1 MLGNRKLI
9 LDTHSE
15 IYSMIKDHADD
26 IFWNLQQHI
35 QKNQVVPNAIYVI
48 GREQTRLYN
57 KQLRTLIDTAGIRVI

>member
-26 IFWNLQQHI
+26 IFWDLGQHVK
-35 QKNQVVPNAIYVI
+35 KNQVVPGAIYVI
-48 GREQTRLYN
+48 GREQ
-57 KQLRTLIDTAGIRVI
+57 IRRFGNRYVT